1 MSHAHERTAILLGEE
16 GLAYLRARHVMIV
29 GIGGV
34 GGAAAEAMARAGIGR
49 ITLVDHD
56 RVSISNMNRQLVC
69 LHSTLGHPKVEAM
82 GARLRDIN
90 PELALLARQQFLNR
104 EHIDELL
111 RAEPIDYVLDCIDS
125 VSCKAELVAGCQ
137 RLGIP
142 VASSMG
148 AGGRLDVTR
157 ARIATLA
164 ETHHCGLAA
173 NLRRRLRKL
182 GASLDYPVVFSDEPP
197 IKPLPQQPIADAPDA
212 LPRAVNGTISY
223 LPNLFG
229 FMLAGH
235 VLHRM
240 LQSAALIRR

>member
-1 MSHAHERTAILLGEE
+1 MSHAQERTEILIGRQ
-16 GLAYLRARHVMIV
+16 GLAALRAVHVIVV

-34 GGAAAEAMARAGIGR
+34 GGAVAEAMARAGIGR

-69 LHSTLGHPKVEAM
+69 LHSTLRQPKVTAM
-82 GARLRDIN
+82 GARLRDID
-90 PELALLARQQFLNR
+90 PELQLDCVQQFLDR
-104 EHIDELL
+104 QAIEALL
-111 RAEPIDYVLDCIDS
+111 RQRPIDYVLDCIDS
-125 VSCKAELVAGCQ
+125 VACKAELVAACQ

-148 AGGRLDVTR
+148 AGGRLDVRR

-164 ETHHCGLAA
+164 ATHHCGLAA
-173 NLRRRLRKL
+173 NLRRRLRRL

-197 IKPLPQQPIADAPDA
+197 IKPLPQQPIPDAPDA
-212 LPRAVNGTISY
+212 MPRAVNGTISY

-235 VLHRM
+235 VIHDLLGRQG
-240 LQSAALIRR
+240 LLRR